1 MSINQVK
8 QQITDYLRDNMGLE
22 DDGINELLA
31 MLESS
36 TADNIAKAEQGIANM
51 DFEALSRVGHSIKG
65 SSANLGATDL
75 ADNGKKLEFAAK
87 DADYELCQIAVT
99 ELKITLAELAC

>member
-8 QQITDYLRDNMGLE
+8 QQITDYLRDNMGL
-22 DDGINELLA
+22 DNDGINELLG

-36 TADNIAKAEQGIANM
+36 TADNIAKAEQALAAM

-65 SSANLGATDL
+65 SSANLGATEL
-75 ADNGKKLEFAAK
+75 AESGKRLEFAAK
-87 DADYELCQIAVT
+87 DVDHELCQTAIA
-99 ELKITLAELAC
+99 ELKEKIAELIG

>member
-8 QQITDYLRDNMGLE
+8 QQITDYLRENMGLE

-31 MLESS
+31 MLETS
-36 TADNIAKAEQGIANM
+36 TADNIAKAEQKLSIM
-51 DFEALSRVGHSIKG
+51 DFDALSRVGHSIKG

-75 ADNGKKLEFAAK
+75 AEGGKKLEFAAK
-87 DADYELCQIAVT
+87 DGDNARCQDALT
-99 ELKITLAELAC
+99 ELKEQLAQLSC

>member
-22 DDGINELLA
+22 DDGISELLA

-36 TADNIAKAEQGIANM
+36 TADNIAKAEQCIANM
-51 DFEALSRVGHSIKG
+51 DFEALSKVGHSIKG
-65 SSANLGATDL
+65 SSANLGAIDL
-75 ADNGKKLEFAAK
+75 AESGKKLEFAAK
-87 DADYELCQIAVT
+87 DADYELSLATVA
-99 ELKITLAELAC
+99 ELKTTLAELTC